1 MLYISGVVGSEA
13 GVVNRI
19 VYHEKTIKIADSE
32 RGGVVTSYP
41 HRQLLDKLIGYTPQG
56 DICVCYSPKTVKVYE
71 YIESIELVGCL
82 QSEGAIKFTKCRVE
96 LSGFYDSVVRVF
108 DTIHGTNKYMT
119 LFDFLVECMNLTGS
133 YIFDKD
139 LIVCLNQDQSH
150 KSLLWSEE
158 YCRIRFVKSNEAM
171 AYFSKLFMMYRKR

>member
-1 MLYISGVVGSEA
+1 MLYVSGVVGSEA
-13 GVVNRI
+13 CVVNRI
-19 VYHEKTIKIADSE
+19 VYREKTIKIADSSN
-32 RGGVVTSYP
+32 GVVVTSYP
-41 HRQLLDKLIGYTPQG
+41 NRQLLDNLIGYTSQG

-71 YIESIELVGCL
+71 YIESIESVRSS
-82 QSEGAIKFTKCRVE
+82 QSKDAIKFPKCRVE

-108 DTIHGTNKYMT
+108 DTIHGTNKYIT
-119 LFDFLVECMNLTGS
+119 LFDFLVECMNLADS

-139 LIVCLNQDQSH
+139 LVVCLNQGQSH